1 MSTKPTVSMD
11 TLVSLCKRRGI
22 VFPNSEIYGGFGST
36 WDYGPLGVELKNN
49 IKRAWWRDMVWARP
63 DIVGL
68 DGAILSAP
76 DVWRASGHVE
86 HFTDALV
93 ECRSCHR
100 RFKADELGA
109 NCPHCGAGDFTEAR
123 QFNTMFKTFVGPVE
137 DAASVAYLRPETCQ
151 MMYLNFRNVQLAAR
165 MKLPFGIAQIGK
177 AFRNEITPGN
187 FIFRT
192 REFEQMEL
200 EYFVKPDTA
209 AEWFDRWVEAR
220 LAWYVRYGI
229 PPDLLERYEVPADE
243 RAHYSLR
250 TVDIKFRYPF
260 GLEELEGVA
269 NRGDYDLRQHAAASG
284 KELDYFDDQAQEHI
298 IPYTI
303 EPSAGVDR
311 PLLAFLVAAYAE
323 ETDAKGNKRVV
334 LRLHP
339 QLAPVKAAVFPL
351 VRRDARLVALAQE
364 IYATLGPEFPTI
376 YDESAAVGR
385 RYRRQD
391 EIGTPWCITVDRQS
405 LEDRTVT
412 VRERDSMTQE
422 RQPVDELLPELQRR
436 LREPWAPPER

>member
-1 MSTKPTVSMD
+1 MSAQPTVSMD

-49 IKRAWWRDMVWARP
+49 VKRAWWRDMVWSRP
-63 DIVGL
+63 NIVGL

-109 NCPHCGAGDFTEAR
+109 NCPHCGAGDFTETR

-137 DAASVAYLRPETCQ
+137 DDASVAYLRPETCQ

-209 AEWFDRWVEAR
+209 AEWFDRWVEER
-220 LAWYVRYGI
+220 LAWYVQYGI
-229 PPDLLERYEVPADE
+229 PPDLLERYEVPEDE

-260 GLEELEGVA
+260 GLEELEGIA
-269 NRGDYDLRQHAAASG
+269 NRGDYDLRQHAEASG
-284 KELDYFDDQAQEHI
+284 KELDYFDDQSQEHI

-323 ETDAKGNKRVV
+323 EVDAKGNKRVV

-351 VRRDARLVALAQE
+351 VRRDPQLVALAQE
-364 IYATLGPEFPTI
+364 IYATLGPEFPTV

-412 VRERDSMTQE
+412 VRERDSMAQE

-436 LREPWAPPER
+436 LRELWAPPER

>member
-1 MSTKPTVSMD
+1 MSIQSSVSMD

-63 DIVGL
+63 DVVGL

-109 NCPHCGAGDFTEAR
+109 NCPHCGASDFTDTR

-137 DAASVAYLRPETCQ
+137 DAAGVAYLRPETCQ
-151 MMYLNFRNVQLAAR
+151 MIYLNFRNVQLAAR

-209 AEWFDRWVEAR
+209 AEWFDRWVEER

-229 PPDLLERYEVPADE
+229 PPGLLERYEVPDDE

-260 GLEELEGVA
+260 GLEELEGIA
-269 NRGDYDLRQHAAASG
+269 NRGDYDLRQHAEASG
-284 KELDYFDDQAQEHI
+284 KELDYFDDQAQEHV

-323 ETDAKGNKRVV
+323 EVDEKGNKRVV

-351 VRRDARLVALAQE
+351 VRRDPGLVALAQE
-364 IYATLGPEFPTI
+364 IYATLGPELPTV

-412 VRERDSMTQE
+412 VRERDSMAQV
-422 RQPVDELLPELQRR
+422 RQPVDDLLPELQRR

>member
-1 MSTKPTVSMD
+1 
-11 TLVSLCKRRGI
+11 
-22 VFPNSEIYGGFGST
+22 
-36 WDYGPLGVELKNN
+36 
-49 IKRAWWRDMVWARP
+49 
-63 DIVGL
+63 
-68 DGAILSAP
+68 
-76 DVWRASGHVE
+76 
-86 HFTDALV
+86 
-93 ECRSCHR
+93 
-100 RFKADELGA
+100 
-109 NCPHCGAGDFTEAR
+109 
-123 QFNTMFKTFVGPVE
+123 
-137 DAASVAYLRPETCQ
+137 
-151 MMYLNFRNVQLAAR
+151 

-209 AEWFDRWVEAR
+209 AEWFDRWVEER

-229 PPDLLERYEVPADE
+229 PPDLLERYEVPDDE

-260 GLEELEGVA
+260 GLEELEGIA

-284 KELDYFDDQAQEHI
+284 KELDYFDDQSQEHL
-298 IPYTI
+298 IPYI
-303 EPSAGVDR
+303 VEPAVGVER

-323 ETDAKGNKRVV
+323 EVDAKGNKRVV

-351 VRRDARLVALAQE
+351 VRRDAGLVALAQE

-422 RQPVDELLPELQRR
+422 RHPVDDLLPELQRR

>member
-1 MSTKPTVSMD
+1 MSTQSSVSMD

-63 DIVGL
+63 DVVGL

-76 DVWRASGHVE
+76 DVWQVSGHVE

-100 RFKADELGA
+100 RFKADELGT
-109 NCPHCGAGDFTEAR
+109 NCPHCGASDFTDTR

-137 DAASVAYLRPETCQ
+137 DDASVAYLRPETCQ
-151 MMYLNFRNVQLAAR
+151 MIYLNFRNVQLAAR

-209 AEWFDRWVEAR
+209 AEWFDRWVEER

-229 PPDLLERYEVPADE
+229 PPDLLERYEVPDDE

-260 GLEELEGVA
+260 GLEELEGIA

-284 KELDYFDDQAQEHI
+284 KELDYFDDQSQEHL
-298 IPYTI
+298 IPHI
-303 EPSAGVDR
+303 VEPSVGVER

-323 ETDAKGNKRVV
+323 EVDARGNKRVV

-351 VRRDARLVALAQE
+351 VRRDAGLVALAQE

>member
-412 VRERDSMTQE
+412 VRERDSMMQE

>member
-1 MSTKPTVSMD
+1 MSVQPTVSMD

-49 IKRAWWRDMVWARP
+49 IKRAWWRDMVWSRP
-63 DIVGL
+63 NIVGL

-100 RFKADELGA
+100 RFKADDLGA
-109 NCPHCGAGDFTEAR
+109 NCSHCGASDFTEAR

-137 DAASVAYLRPETCQ
+137 DDASVAYLRPETCQ

-209 AEWFDRWVEAR
+209 AEWFDRWVEER

-229 PPDLLERYEVPADE
+229 PPDLLERYEVPEDE

-260 GLEELEGVA
+260 GLEELEGIA
-269 NRGDYDLRQHAAASG
+269 NRGDYDLRQHAEASG

-323 ETDAKGNKRVV
+323 EVDDKGNKRVV

-351 VRRDARLVALAQE
+351 VRRDPQLVALAQE
-364 IYATLGPEFPTI
+364 IYATLGPEFPTV

-412 VRERDSMTQE
+412 VRERDSMAQE

-436 LREPWAPPER
+436 LREPWVPPER

>member
-1 MSTKPTVSMD
+1 MSAQPTVSMD

-49 IKRAWWRDMVWARP
+49 VKRAWWRDMVWSRP
-63 DIVGL
+63 NIVGL

-109 NCPHCGAGDFTEAR
+109 NCPHCGGGDFTETR

-137 DAASVAYLRPETCQ
+137 DDASVAYLRPETCQ

-209 AEWFDRWVEAR
+209 AEWFDRWVEER

-229 PPDLLERYEVPADE
+229 PPDLLERYEVPEDE

-260 GLEELEGVA
+260 GLEELEGIA
-269 NRGDYDLRQHAAASG
+269 NRGDYDLRQHAEASG
-284 KELDYFDDQAQEHI
+284 KELDYFDDQSQEHV

-323 ETDAKGNKRVV
+323 EVDAKGNKRVV

-351 VRRDARLVALAQE
+351 VRRDPQLVALAQE
-364 IYATLGPEFPTI
+364 IYATLRPEFPTV

-412 VRERDSMTQE
+412 VRERDSMAQE
-422 RQPVDELLPELQRR
+422 RQPVDELLPELERR
-436 LREPWAPPER
+436 LREPGAPAER